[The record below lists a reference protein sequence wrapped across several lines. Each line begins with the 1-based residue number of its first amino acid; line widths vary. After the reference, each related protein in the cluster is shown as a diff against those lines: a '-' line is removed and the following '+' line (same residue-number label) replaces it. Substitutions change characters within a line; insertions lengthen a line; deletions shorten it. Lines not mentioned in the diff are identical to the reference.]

1 MAWTNILGQTRVGIR
16 GVVVSQTQTTS
27 LLLDSYSGAAA
38 AYSLRKLNGSYTGNA
53 IRVRRSSDNT
63 EMNIGFD
70 AGGNLNTIALLAFV
84 GSGDGFV
91 TTWYD
96 QSGNGRNAQQTTAAN
111 QPFIVNS
118 GSLYTLNGKAIIRN
132 PNANVIRCL
141 ITPMMSNAISRPISI
156 ITSGKVYGLPTNG
169 YGNPAW
175 YLGGSVN
182 LGGGSRY
189 EFSVSPSG
197 FGVIRREVS
206 TSTSVSNTSNFNT
219 TFIQQ
224 GHFGTS
230 LLTGRFNGTDST
242 TPISDTNQFTVNS
255 YITLIGAN
263 AIATDF
269 MANIGMY
276 EYIFYFTDKTS
287 DRVAI
292 ESNINSYY
300 SIYPTDSD
308 AQAFATAASITDGT
322 QLSAVNTLVV
332 DLKAAGVWSKM
343 KVIYPFVGGSAT
355 SHKFNLKDPRDLDAA
370 YRLTFVGG
378 WTHSSAGAQSNGTTG
393 YANPNINANQIFTS
407 TDGLMGVYTPSTS
420 LINSSYIYGVSNMAD
435 SEWGMYYSSGSLI
448 FGMYRSNSVS
458 STTTLPGLSA
468 IGMETNGHRSVYKN
482 NSRLISSAAGFIS
495 MPQNLKMY
503 LSARNANVN
512 ADAFASGLYSFSFIS
527 STLTLT
533 EYSAFYTAVQKYQT
547 TLGRQVGTPVGT
559 SNIITT
565 GMILNLDASNPT
577 SYSGTGTTWID
588 LVAGNNGTLINGP
601 TYDSTNGG
609 SILFDGVN
617 DRVSTFP
624 SKLPDTSSKTIDVWF
639 KSTSS
644 VRQGLC
650 GTRTNNGIASGWVF
664 TINRTTS
671 GRLSYFHTGS
681 GVAEFSAGITTNTW
695 YNAVVTHDSTTGIA
709 KVYLNGTLLGSSNVG
724 SITSSTY
731 NGVIGDEDET
741 ISSCPFKGNIPKV
754 TMYSRV
760 LSDTEVLQNFNAT
773 KSRFGL

>member
-1 MAWTNILGQTRVGIR
+1 M
-16 GVVVSQTQTTS
+16 
-27 LLLDSYSGAAA
+27 
-38 AYSLRKLNGSYTGNA
+38 
-53 IRVRRSSDNT
+53 
-63 EMNIGFD
+63 
-70 AGGNLNTIALLAFV
+70 
-84 GSGDGFV
+84 
-91 TTWYD
+91 
-96 QSGNGRNAQQTTAAN
+96 
-111 QPFIVNS
+111 
-118 GSLYTLNGKAIIRN
+118 KA
-132 PNANVIRCL
+132 
-141 ITPMMSNAISRPISI
+141 
-156 ITSGKVYGLPTNG
+156 
-169 YGNPAW
+169 
-175 YLGGSVN
+175 
-182 LGGGSRY
+182 
-189 EFSVSPSG
+189 
-197 FGVIRREVS
+197 
-206 TSTSVSNTSNFNT
+206 
-219 TFIQQ
+219 
-224 GHFGTS
+224 
-230 LLTGRFNGTDST
+230 
-242 TPISDTNQFTVNS
+242 
-255 YITLIGAN
+255 
-263 AIATDF
+263 
-269 MANIGMY
+269 
-276 EYIFYFTDKTS
+276 
-287 DRVAI
+287 
-292 ESNINSYY
+292 
-300 SIYPTDSD
+300 
-308 AQAFATAASITDGT
+308 
-322 QLSAVNTLVV
+322 
-332 DLKAAGVWSKM
+332 
-343 KVIYPFVGGSAT
+343 IYPFVGGSAA
-355 SHKFNLKDPRDLDAA
+355 SHRFNLKDPRTVDAA

-378 WTHSSAGAQSNGTTG
+378 WTHSSAGAQSNGTNG

-435 SEWGMYYSSGSLI
+435 SEWGMYYSSGSLG

-503 LSARNANVN
+503 LSARNANGN
-512 ADAFASGLYSFSFIS
+512 TDGFASGLYSFSFIS

-547 TLGRQVGTPVGT
+547 TLGRQIGAPVGT
-559 SNIITT
+559 SNIITN
-565 GMILNLDASNPT
+565 GMIFNLDASNPT

-588 LVAGNNGTLINGP
+588 LVAGNNGTLVNGP

-624 SKLPDTSSKTIDVWF
+624 TKLIDTSSKTIDVWF

-650 GTRTNNGIASGWVF
+650 GTRTNNGITAGWVF

-681 GVAEFSAGITTNTW
+681 GVAEFIAGISTNTW

-731 NGVIGDEDET
+731 NGVIGDEDDT
-741 ISSCPFKGNIPKV
+741 IPSCPFKGNIPKV

-760 LSDTEVLQNFNAT
+760 LSDTEILQNFNAT